1 MVGIRPNQEKPTWPI
16 CNHNVLSISP
26 PLTISL
32 RFDSKPCILF
42 IIYIFLFVD
51 IPCEQLVFLL
61 FGFGM
66 CFSPSGTHI
75 LNYYEG
81 SLHNGSALW
90 LFMCA
95 FSVGFLGVRLG
106 MKFGWNVG
114 QQNPFQEILPW
125 HRSKIQEK
133 IYIRLSSCKTSKFRL
148 RWFIY
153 QIFVLLFLPG
163 SCHK

>member
-1 MVGIRPNQEKPTWPI
+1 MFSAFLRHSLSVWDLTPNRACCSLYTYFY
-16 CNHNVLSISP
+16 L
-26 PLTISL
+26 LTFHVNSFFSL
-32 RFDSKPCILF
+32 VWF
-42 IIYIFLFVD
+42 Y
-51 IPCEQLVFLL
+51 
-61 FGFGM
+61 GM

-106 MKFGWNVG
+106 MKFGRNVG

-133 IYIRLSSCKTSKFRL
+133 IYIRLSSCKTSKFR
-148 RWFIY
+148 RVDSFIRY
-153 QIFVLLFLPG
+153 LSVLLFLPG